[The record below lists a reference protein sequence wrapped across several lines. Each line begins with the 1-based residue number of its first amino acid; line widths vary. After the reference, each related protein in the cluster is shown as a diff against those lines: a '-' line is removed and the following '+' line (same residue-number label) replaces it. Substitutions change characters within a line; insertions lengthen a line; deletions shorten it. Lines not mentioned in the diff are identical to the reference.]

1 MKNLIK
7 FDAYPKT
14 EEELNI
20 KTISGAT
27 VTLVSSLIIFIL
39 FVNELHLYLT
49 PHLKQNLVVDFS
61 QGGKVDIDLD
71 LDFPRLKCS
80 ELHIDALDISGSQ
93 QLGIRHD
100 LYLDNLDINGEVVE
114 LKGSKNKVELGSSDD
129 KDNEDEAAKAK
140 ENKSKL
146 PEGYCGECYGAPSAN
161 PSGCCNTCQDVK
173 EAYDATNWNFANSI
187 GKFEQCI
194 REGITT
200 IRQLRQ
206 QTNENPTVE
215 DPRNVGC
222 KVNGQLS
229 VNKVKGNFHIAP
241 GKSSQ
246 RGRSHL
252 HHLSTS
258 IDKSKLNLTHVI
270 NKVSFGQDFP
280 GVINPLTNHYHLQ
293 SHLGPKMF
301 QYFVKL
307 VPTIYFQKDTKT
319 SIKTNQYSVYEYS
332 RDLHQTS
339 SSGLPGIFFIYDF
352 SPIMVE
358 IVEEKKSFFHFITQ
372 LFGLLGG
379 IYSISSLIDNLLF
392 RSLNSFQKKIEL
404 GKIY

>member
-39 FVNELHLYLT
+39 FVNELYLYLT

-61 QGGKVDIDLD
+61 QGGVVVINLD

-93 QLGIRHD
+93 QLGIRNN
-100 LYLDNLDINGEVVE
+100 LYLDNLDINGEVVDP
-114 LKGSKNKVELGSSDD
+114 KGSKNKVELGSNDE
-129 KDNEDEAAKAK
+129 KDNEHEAEKDKEK
-140 ENKSKL
+140 ENKL
-146 PEGYCGECYGAPSAN
+146 PDDYCGDCYGAPSTK
-161 PSGCCNTCQDVK
+161 PSGCCNTCKDIK
-173 EAYDATNWNFANSI
+173 EAYEAKNWNFANSI

-200 IRQLRQ
+200 IRQFRQ
-206 QTNENPTVE
+206 QTNEDPIIE

-222 KVNGQLS
+222 RVNGYLS
-229 VNKVKGNFHIAP
+229 VNKVRGNFHIAP
-241 GKSSQ
+241 GKASQ
-246 RGRSHL
+246 QGRSHL
-252 HHLSTS
+252 HRLSTS
-258 IDKSKLNLTHVI
+258 TDKSKLNLTHI
-270 NKVSFGQDFP
+270 IKKISFGQDFP
-280 GVINPLTNHYHLQ
+280 GVINPLTDHYHLQ

-301 QYFVKL
+301 QYFIKL
-307 VPTIYFQKDTKT
+307 VPTLYHQKDTKT
-319 SIKTNQYSVYEYS
+319 TIKTNQYSVYEYS
-332 RDLHQTS
+332 RDLQQTS

-358 IVEEKKSFFHFITQ
+358 IVEEKKSFFHFVTQ